1 MVLVSRDQ
9 FLLVTAVLELLFIV
23 ILLKLLLAGRGL
35 RQMALVVELI
45 IVCVKVEFFLKG
57 RLVAF

>member
-9 FLLVTAVLELLFIV
+9 FLLVAAVLELLFIV

-45 IVCVKVEFFLKG
+45 VVCVKVEFFLKG
-57 RLVAF
+57 WLVTF